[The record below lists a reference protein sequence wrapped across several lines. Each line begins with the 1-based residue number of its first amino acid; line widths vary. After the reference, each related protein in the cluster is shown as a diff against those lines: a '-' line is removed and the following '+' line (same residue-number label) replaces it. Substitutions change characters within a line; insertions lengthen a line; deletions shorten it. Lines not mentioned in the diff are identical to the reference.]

1 MIHMKAFLI
10 AISCFFTLTG
20 MTQEWIK
27 TYAQNYT
34 ANCIIETYDKGYIIL
49 GTRINGKYGCLIK
62 TDINGNVLWNKEI
75 GNGQYLMF
83 VNNIEQTY
91 DNGFVIAGTT
101 TKYGNQQDAYIL
113 KLNSCGEL
121 EWCSDVYTPNIS
133 DDMGWRVKPTT
144 DHGYVLLGYY
154 NDPNPNL
161 RTNLFK
167 FDSEGSL
174 QWHQSYLPDSLA
186 FGDDP
191 SDVLADSSGYLITAF
206 CYYPDPGQGGGW
218 ERFYLIRTDTAGN
231 KLWSVIYGGNSYYHG
246 FPSTSLRS
254 KTGNFYSF
262 GTHDIVGYS
271 DEVPSLVKVLHNGVQ
286 SYNKDI
292 VSIVYGGGIST
303 ANWLNDT
310 ILILGGGWGNI
321 DSCQNRMF
329 KTDTLGNLLK
339 IKYIPATS
347 NGILS
352 TVKTFDNKFVSIV
365 TNCENANCEIYAFK
379 VNSDLEYDSLYTYPY
394 VYDSLCPHPVVSDTI
409 NPDCNLVVNVEEP
422 FTKPESHQMKVFPN
436 PVKEKLTVVFPK
448 YLLIDNPAGPVQST
462 TVYHQWKSTLLEAYD
477 LSGKKVF
484 EKDVPRSETE
494 LNLDVSNWRKGMY
507 VFRLLYNG
515 KEVGN
520 QKVVVE

>member
-1 MIHMKAFLI
+1 MKRAIGIICFVYIFLEVSHAQGWPRIYNAIHAW
-10 AISCFFTLTG
+10 G
-20 MTQEWIK
+20 
-27 TYAQNYT
+27 NYV
-34 ANCIIETYDKGYIIL
+34 IENYDKGYIIL
-49 GTRINGKYGCLIK
+49 GTKQDYKYGWVIK
-62 TDINGNVLWNKEI
+62 TDINGNILWDKKI
-75 GNGQYLMF
+75 GNGQYIF
-83 VNNIEQTY
+83 APKSIASTN
-91 DNGFVIAGTT
+91 DNGLIIAGTT
-101 TKYGNQQDAYIL
+101 TKYGNQQDAFML

-121 EWCSDVYTPNIS
+121 DWCSDVYTPAIS
-133 DDMGWRVKPTT
+133 YDLGWRVKPTT
-144 DHGYVLLGYY
+144 DQGYVLLGEF
-154 NDPNPNL
+154 NDLNQNL

-174 QWHQSYLPDSLA
+174 LWHQSYLPDSLA
-186 FGDDP
+186 FGDDA

-206 CYYPDPGQGGGW
+206 CYYPDPGQSGGW

-231 KLWSVIYGGNSYYHG
+231 KLWSVIYGSENYYHG
-246 FPSTSLRS
+246 YPLTSIKNQR
-254 KTGNFYSF
+254 GDYYAF
-262 GTHDIVGYS
+262 GIHDILNS
-271 DEVPSLVKVLHNGVQ
+271 SKAVPAMIKVLENGTS

-292 VSIVYGGGIST
+292 VSDVNAGGIGS

-310 ILILGGGWGNI
+310 ILILGGGWGIPN
-321 DSCQNRMF
+321 SFQNAMF
-329 KTDTLGNLLK
+329 KIDTLGNLLK
-339 IKYIPATS
+339 IEYLPATS

-352 TVKTFDNKFVSIV
+352 TAKTFDNKFVSIV

-507 VFRLLYNG
+507 VFRLLYNS